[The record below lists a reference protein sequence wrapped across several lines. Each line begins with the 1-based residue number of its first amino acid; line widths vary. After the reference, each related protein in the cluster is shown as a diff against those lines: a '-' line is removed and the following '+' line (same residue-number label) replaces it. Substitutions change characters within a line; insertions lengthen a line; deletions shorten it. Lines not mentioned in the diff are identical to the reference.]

1 MLSHGRPI
9 GRFVLIP
16 EPGIGVPLEARVVG
30 VAIADQVGS
39 AWQERSRLRDGAD
52 VIFVAVVIAFFAIA
66 VAYVRGC
73 ERIVGDDDVVRVTD
87 VDDARRARGGA
98 A

>member
-1 MLSHGRPI
+1 MS
-9 GRFVLIP
+9 
-16 EPGIGVPLEARVVG
+16 
-30 VAIADQVGS
+30 
-39 AWQERSRLRDGAD
+39 D

-73 ERIVGDDDVVRVTD
+73 ERIIGDSDVVRVTD
-87 VDDARRARGGA
+87 TDADAEPELEDA